1 MPSLC
6 SMILYCTILPLVDR
20 KECTACT
27 TGSALYLIWTS
38 SVLLLY
44 LMSRRWQQRDSCHRW
59 SHQAHRYC
67 VFGSW
72 PNLFI
77 QDLFFLFFSFFFFG
91 SSSLRRTAPPDR
103 APPVCPLGRRQLF
116 FVVFIVISPSSP
128 SIPPPPLFLRHFL
141 HSPFLPT
148 MPATISS
155 SSSLALT
162 GMNRNS

>member
-6 SMILYCTILPLVDR
+6 SMIPYCTILPLVDR

-116 FVVFIVISPSSP
+116 FCSLHSHLTFISFNS
-128 SIPPPPLFLRHFL
+128 PPPLSPPLPSFSFPADHACYHFL
-141 HSPFLPT
+141 VQLSGLDRHE
-148 MPATISS
+148 
-155 SSSLALT
+155 
-162 GMNRNS
+162 